1 MKDGSGTMRL
11 HCEEYEKKDL
21 LSTDHK
27 EFFLLPSITLGSK
40 IYKFY
45 LFTFPSRVRVGTSGH
60 VETCLLTHSMSLRL
74 GLPFALFRK

>member
-1 MKDGSGTMRL
+1 MRNMK
-11 HCEEYEKKDL
+11 KKDL

-27 EFFLLPSITLGSK
+27 EEFFLLPTLGSK

-45 LFTFPSRVRVGTSGH
+45 LFTFPSCVCVGTSGH